1 MTGSAVRDSVANSS
15 SLSVGGYP
23 LVALASFIEAIRD
36 SGYRTPAHALAELV
50 DNSLEANATHIGITI
65 QGDAPSDKQT
75 IRVIDDGCGMSTSTL
90 QKALQFGGSTRFN
103 ARTGTGRYGMGLPCS
118 ALSQANRVDV
128 YTWQSPSIAW
138 WTYLDAR
145 ALAQG
150 RATEIPAPKPSPI
163 SPGVRSTS
171 GTIVVLSDCD
181 RIDLRS
187 PVAVGNVRQTLGR
200 IFRRAIAGGAS
211 LTLNG
216 EPVRPID
223 PLFRDSTHPLVHGKQ
238 YGPVLEFPVSTPT
251 GARSVVRVR
260 FTELPVA
267 KLYGLSNREK
277 AHAGIANGAGVS
289 VVRAG
294 REIEYGWFFMGAKR
308 RENYD
313 DWWRCEVEF
322 EPVLDELFGLTHT
335 KQRIHP
341 TPTLVA
347 ALAPHLESIARTLNR
362 RVRSSFQGLA
372 SERKDSAASRRAESH
387 DAQLEPPSCTRRP
400 LNLQNQRPPIITGL
414 RYQTRRTPLP
424 NGELFSAELTGK
436 MLTMSINTDHPFYE
450 QLLAPLLQ
458 GRSFRPADTFA
469 WIELLLLAY
478 CRAETTLQKRDQ
490 RIAQRLRQQWADT
503 LSAYIS

>member
-1 MTGSAVRDSVANSS
+1 MERGC
-15 SLSVGGYP
+15 P
-23 LVALASFIEAIRD
+23 LVALAPFVEAIRD

-50 DNSLEANATHIGITI
+50 DNSLEAGATHISITI
-65 QGDAPSDKQT
+65 KDDALSDRQT
-75 IRVIDDGCGMSTSTL
+75 IRVIDDGCGMSPSIL

-103 ARTGTGRYGMGLPCS
+103 VRTGTGRYGMGLPCS
-118 ALSQANRVDV
+118 ALSLAHRVDV
-128 YTWQSPSIAW
+128 YTWQSPSTNPW

-145 ALAQG
+145 GVAQG
-150 RATEIPAPKPSPI
+150 RVTEIPAPEPSPI
-163 SPGVRSTS
+163 SPGVQSTS

-211 LTLNG
+211 LTVNG

-223 PLFRDSTHPLVHGKQ
+223 PLFRDSTHPLVRGKQ

-251 GARSVVRVR
+251 GANSVVRVR

-267 KLYGLSNREK
+267 KLCGLSNREK

-294 REIEYGWFFMGAKR
+294 REIDYGWFFMGAKR

-341 TPTLVA
+341 TPRLVA

-362 RVRSSFQGLA
+362 RVRGSFQGLA

-387 DAQLEPPSCTRRP
+387 DAQLEPPSCTG
-400 LNLQNQRPPIITGL
+400 RPPNFRNEHPLIITGL
-414 RYQTRRTPLP
+414 RYETRRAPLP
-424 NGELFSAELTGK
+424 NGELFSVELTGK

-450 QLLAPLLQ
+450 QLLAPLLHR
-458 GRSFRPADTFA
+458 RSFRPADTFA

-478 CRAETTLQKRDQ
+478 CRAETTLEKRDQ
-490 RIAQRLRQQWADT
+490 RIAQRLRQKWADT